1 MNENKVIR
9 TKYGSE
15 VTILELLEP
24 FNCLDKS
31 LERVL
36 VLFEKNGSVSET
48 NVQDLQPSEALENRL
63 ADLKMINKVAAEAR
77 KSKLSIPV
85 EQEWERE

>member
-31 LERVL
+31 RVL